1 MMLLHLTMMFM
12 ETKLTLAK
20 EIAIATALPRQFRT
34 QKWAQFCLH
43 MHPETCPWHPTSFPF
58 PFISLQ
64 TVPLRLSPHAVTRNL
79 STSVVWCSHS
89 DRLQIDFKSFLSVH
103 LMLYHAAFFTKIPH
117 ETKTTLQQV
126 LAHRV
131 TDPQPRARAGAA
143 QPPLPP
149 QCFRKRLCQGCLPAG
164 QPLDGRPAPA
174 RSLHPTDTSPPSLCT
189 GPGGVFEEQGAAAAS
204 QAWL

>member
-1 MMLLHLTMMFM
+1 MMFM
-12 ETKLTLAK
+12 ETKLTLAM
-20 EIAIATALPRQFRT
+20 EIDIATALPRQFRT

-89 DRLQIDFKSFLSVH
+89 DCLQIDFKSFLSVH

-149 QCFRKRLCQGCLPAG
+149 SASGNASARAACLQGS
-164 QPLDGRPAPA
+164 R
-174 RSLHPTDTSPPSLCT
+174 
-189 GPGGVFEEQGAAAAS
+189 
-204 QAWL
+204 

>member
-1 MMLLHLTMMFM
+1 M
-12 ETKLTLAK
+12 
-20 EIAIATALPRQFRT
+20 
-34 QKWAQFCLH
+34 
-43 MHPETCPWHPTSFPF
+43 
-58 PFISLQ
+58 LQ

-79 STSVVWCSHS
+79 SISVVWCLHS
-89 DRLQIDFKSFLSVH
+89 DCLASPVFGIRYLSSSASPYSPCLAETKTLSAMTAGSFQVINRNVECCNFENRSSKTPLINNFKSFLCVH

-149 QCFRKRLCQGCLPAG
+149 SASGNASARAACLQGS
-164 QPLDGRPAPA
+164 R
-174 RSLHPTDTSPPSLCT
+174 
-189 GPGGVFEEQGAAAAS
+189 
-204 QAWL
+204 